1 MLFNSNNFFNQNKTS
16 NENKMYEYEIL
27 SFPNKKSN
35 FGSFKG
41 NYPKQAAEKAF
52 TFLSNLVGDEIK
64 EDGNFVVFSIR
75 KKTKNNINSNKSHK
89 FIGTV
94 IELENN
100 VYNRNLKKTVKFKN
114 VLSKYN
120 NDLDKINSTNK
131 NIKYKI

>member
-1 MLFNSNNFFNQNKTS
+1 M
-16 NENKMYEYEIL
+16 EIL
-27 SFPNKKSN
+27 LF
-35 FGSFKG
+35 
-41 NYPKQAAEKAF
+41 
-52 TFLSNLVGDEIK
+52 FLLE
-64 EDGNFVVFSIR
+64 
-75 KKTKNNINSNKSHK
+75 KKTKNNINSNKSYK

-100 VYNRNLKKTVKFKN
+100 VYNRSLKKTVKFKN

>member
-16 NENKMYEYEIL
+16 NENKMYDYEIL

-35 FGSFKG
+35 FGNFKG
-41 NYPKQAAEKAF
+41 TYPKQAAEKAF

-75 KKTKNNINSNKSHK
+75 KKTKNNINSNKSYK

-100 VYNRNLKKTVKFKN
+100 VYNRSLKKTVKFKN